1 MNIFKLTV
9 LFIMILLSN
18 FALLKVDFGK
28 IFKKNST
35 REIKIFV
42 SILSL
47 TLGYVSYMTIIT
59 IYELSLNLFK

>member
-1 MNIFKLTV
+1 MNIFKLIV

-47 TLGYVSYMTIIT
+47 ALGYVSYMTIIT

>member
-35 REIKIFV
+35 KEIKIYV

>member
-18 FALLKVDFGK
+18 FALLKVDFGQ

-35 REIKIFV
+35 KEIKIFV

-47 TLGYVSYMTIIT
+47 ALGYVSYMTIIT

>member
-1 MNIFKLTV
+1 MNILKLTV

-35 REIKIFV
+35 KEIKIFV

-47 TLGYVSYMTIIT
+47 ALGYVSYITIIT